1 MGGLFGGPRGR
12 CPKRRW
18 TVCGCV
24 FRVTSGPRGIPSV
37 LPRGPLTM
45 PEASLDCRPAPGCEQ
60 EGPPPAS
67 FLRISVICA
76 SLWFGLTVEKKR
88 EGRKRMV
95 FVTCPKLT
103 EEEKVG
109 VRCAGWMLCG
119 PGMRRLAQG
128 VEPGTPGTLTGL
140 WGPGFCG
147 GDVNGLSGGALVVL
161 Q

>member
-1 MGGLFGGPRGR
+1 
-12 CPKRRW
+12 
-18 TVCGCV
+18 
-24 FRVTSGPRGIPSV
+24 
-37 LPRGPLTM
+37 M
-45 PEASLDCRPAPGCEQ
+45 PEASLDYRPAPGCEQ
-60 EGPPPAS
+60 EGPPHAS

-76 SLWFGLTVEKKR
+76 SLWFGLTVVKK
-88 EGRKRMV
+88 GGGKGMV

-109 VRCAGWMLCG
+109 VRCARWTLRG

-128 VEPGTPGTLTGL
+128 VGPGTPGTLAGL

-147 GDVNGLSGGALVVL
+147 GSVNGLSGGALVVL